1 MKCKKTLYAAS
12 VCCDC
17 TISRCGAYGS
27 ISLTKWRALLHGFTV
42 TASSLLYLS
51 VSAAFLYVLLC
62 HGEKIFGLLFSL
74 IVCSET
80 VASSQ
85 LADDLISNLLLINLP
100 LCNFTCYWPET
111 DCSYYCSFYYYFLTR
126 GGGKPLVA
134 QKLQKKTTKLVWK
147 WTLLWPVV
155 INETHAAKPN
165 WNVAPQRKSVG
176 IKTTLLNYCYY
187 NYYFVNLC
195 EKHGLSEEMFLWV
208 MGRGYY

>member
-27 ISLTKWRALLHGFTV
+27 ICLTKWRALLHGFTV

-100 LCNFTCYWPET
+100 LCNFTYVIDLRLNAVIIAFFIIFWP
-111 DCSYYCSFYYYFLTR
+111 
-126 GGGKPLVA
+126 GGEPLVA

-155 INETHAAKPN
+155 INETIMQQN
-165 WNVAPQRKSVG
+165 R
-176 IKTTLLNYCYY
+176 IETLHHNGNPL
-187 NYYFVNLC
+187 
-195 EKHGLSEEMFLWV
+195 E
-208 MGRGYY
+208 